1 MTSKRI
7 ERLRDK
13 LLARGQPTLAPP
25 AIAPVA
31 TPELWALAERVR
43 PFAEVMYLV
52 LAADDEI
59 SERERNVLRGAL
71 RSLTEG
77 ALSSAAL
84 DEMVAQFEQKRA
96 REGVELRLDYLASA
110 LYPDRSDA
118 RLALGLATAAAD
130 ADRGVGPQER
140 EVITALAERLG
151 VGKSEL
157 AELLHDDP
165 ADAGARS

>member
-25 AIAPVA
+25 PPSPVAA

-52 LAADDEI
+52 LAADDDI
-59 SERERNVLRGAL
+59 TERERNVLRGAL

-77 ALSSAAL
+77 ALSSTAL
-84 DEMVAQFEQKRA
+84 DEMLEQFERSRA

-110 LYPDRSDA
+110 LYLDRSDA

-151 VGKSEL
+151 IASGEL
-157 AELLHDDP
+157 AELLHDD
-165 ADAGARS
+165 AAQARS

>member
-25 AIAPVA
+25 AVAPTG

-52 LAADDEI
+52 LAADHDI

-77 ALSSAAL
+77 ALSSSAL
-84 DEMVAQFEQKRA
+84 DEMLQEFEQNRT

-110 LYPDRSDA
+110 LYLDRADA

-140 EVITALAERLG
+140 DLIRALAERLG
-151 VGKSEL
+151 IGRSEL
-157 AELLHDDP
+157 DEMLHD
-165 ADAGARS
+165 AHEARS

>member
-25 AIAPVA
+25 APAPAPTA

-52 LAADDEI
+52 LAADGDI

-77 ALSSAAL
+77 ALSSTAL
-84 DEMVAQFEQKRA
+84 DEMLAQFERSRA

-110 LYPDRSDA
+110 LYLDRSDA

-130 ADRGVGPQER
+130 ADRGVGVQER
-140 EVITALAERLG
+140 EVISALAERLG
-151 VGKSEL
+151 IGKSEL
-157 AELLHDDP
+157 AELLHDEAP
-165 ADAGARS
+165 SARS